1 MRAPAAGRR
10 VSKDWGGFYAGRRKA
25 GKRMI
30 SLSTKDAP
38 RHPWVGAWL
47 LVIAFFVFAMVLV
60 GGATRLTES
69 GLSITEW
76 KPISGALP
84 PMNAADWE
92 RVFAQYRETTQ
103 YQMLNRGMTLP
114 EFQSIFWW
122 EWSHRL
128 LGRVIGV
135 VFAVPLIVFWVR
147 GRLKGR
153 LLPVIILFALGGLQ
167 GFVGWLMVQSGL
179 SGRTEVN
186 SLWLAG
192 HLAVAFIIMALALWL
207 ALDAFG
213 WPRKE
218 SKLGAPRWGPL
229 ALLALIFVQVMFGA
243 LLAGAR
249 GGAAYPDWPM
259 IGHEW
264 IPSSAFSLEPF
275 VRNFTDNHATQHLM
289 HRTTGYLVALSAMA
303 IAALAGLRG
312 TGAAR
317 GAGVAVGVFA
327 LCQATL
333 GVATILLLDPLALA
347 LAHQAGA
354 AILWAT
360 AAVLARAV
368 YGNIQPL
375 LQTSVNTPKKAIA

>member
-10 VSKDWGGFYAGRRKA
+10 VSKDWGRFYAGRRKA

-30 SLSTKDAP
+30 LLSTKDAP
-38 RHPWVGAWL
+38 RDPWVGAWL
-47 LVIAFFVFAMVLV
+47 LVIAFFVLAMVLV

-103 YQMLNRGMTLP
+103 YQILNHGMTLP

-128 LGRVIGV
+128 FGRLIGL
-135 VFAVPLIVFWVR
+135 VFAAPLIVFWMQ

-153 LLPVIILFALGGLQ
+153 LTPVLLLFALGGLQ

-186 SLWLAG
+186 PLWLAA
-192 HLAVAFIIMALALWL
+192 HLAVAFTIMAFAIWL

-213 WPRKE
+213 FPRKE
-218 SKLGAPRWGPL
+218 SKLGAPRWAPV
-229 ALLALIFVQVMFGA
+229 ALMALIFVQVMFGA

-249 GGAAYPDWPM
+249 GGAAYPDWPT

-264 IPSSAFSLEPF
+264 IPASAFSLEPCL
-275 VRNFTDNHATQHLM
+275 RNFTDNHAAQHLM
-289 HRTTGYLVALSAMA
+289 HRTTGYLVALSGLA
-303 IAALAGLRG
+303 IAALALMRG

-317 GAGVAVGVFA
+317 GAATAVGLLA
-327 LCQATL
+327 LCQAAL
-333 GVATILLLDPLALA
+333 GIATILLLDPLALA

-354 AILWAT
+354 AILWGG
-360 AAVLARAV
+360 AAVLVRAND
-368 YGNIQPL
+368 GIIKPS
-375 LQTSVNTPKKAIA
+375 LQVVENKQKKAIA

>member
-1 MRAPAAGRR
+1 
-10 VSKDWGGFYAGRRKA
+10 
-25 GKRMI
+25 MI
-30 SLSTKDAP
+30 SLSAKTAVRD
-38 RHPWVGAWL
+38 PWVGAWL
-47 LVIAFFVFAMVLV
+47 VIIAICVFAMVVV

-84 PMNAADWE
+84 PMNVAEWQ
-92 RVFAQYRETTQ
+92 RLFAQYRETTQ
-103 YQMLNRGMTLP
+103 YQMLNRGMGLG

-128 LGRVIGV
+128 LGRVIGILFALPLV
-135 VFAVPLIVFWVR
+135 VFWLQ

-153 LLPVIILFALGGLQ
+153 LAPVLLLFALGGLQ

-186 SLWLAG
+186 PLWLAA
-192 HLAVAFIIMALALWL
+192 HLAVAFTIIAFALWL

-218 SKLGAPRWGPL
+218 SNLGAPRWAPM
-229 ALLALIFVQVMFGA
+229 ALMALIFMQVMFGA

-249 GGAAYPDWPM
+249 GGAAYPDWPT

-275 VRNFTDNHATQHLM
+275 LRNFTDNHATQHLM
-289 HRTTGYLVALSAMA
+289 HRTTGYLVAFGALA
-303 IAALAGLRG
+303 IAALAFTRG

-317 GAGVAVGVFA
+317 GAGIAVGVLA
-327 LCQATL
+327 LCQAAL
-333 GVATILLLDPLALA
+333 GIVTILMLDPLALA

-354 AILWAT
+354 AILWSA
-360 AAVLARAV
+360 AAVLVRV
-368 YGNIQPL
+368 ICGNIKPL
-375 LQTSVNTPKKAIA
+375 SQVTVTKAEKAIS

>member
-1 MRAPAAGRR
+1 
-10 VSKDWGGFYAGRRKA
+10 
-25 GKRMI
+25 MI
-30 SLSTKDAP
+30 SLSTKTAARD
-38 RHPWVGAWL
+38 PWVGAWL
-47 LVIAFFVFAMVLV
+47 LVIALFVFAMVVV

-92 RVFAQYRETTQ
+92 RVFAQYRQTTQ
-103 YQMLNRGMTLP
+103 YQMLNSGMTLS

-135 VFAVPLIVFWVR
+135 LFALPLIFFWIR
-147 GRLKGR
+147 DRLKGR
-153 LLPVIILFALGGLQ
+153 LTPVLLLFALGGLQ

-186 SLWLAG
+186 PLWLAA
-192 HLAVAFIIMALALWL
+192 HLAVAFTIMAFAIWL

-213 WPRKE
+213 WPRE
-218 SKLGAPRWGPL
+218 GSKLGAPRWAPV
-229 ALLALIFVQVMFGA
+229 ALMALIFVQVMFGA

-249 GGAAYPDWPM
+249 GGGAYPDWPT

-264 IPSSAFSLEPF
+264 IPSSAFSLEPML
-275 VRNFTDNHATQHLM
+275 RNFTDNHATQHLM
-289 HRTTGYLVALSAMA
+289 HRTAGYLVALSALA
-303 IAALAGLRG
+303 IAGLALAYGR
-312 TGAAR
+312 GAAR
-317 GAGVAVGVFA
+317 GAGAAIGLLA
-327 LCQATL
+327 LLQAGL
-333 GVATILLLDPLALA
+333 GIATILNMDPLGLA

-354 AILWAT
+354 AILWAS
-360 AAVLARAV
+360 AAVLMRTTC
-368 YGNIQPL
+368 GIITPL
-375 LQTSVNTPKKAIA
+375 QQVTVKTTKKATT

>member
-1 MRAPAAGRR
+1 
-10 VSKDWGGFYAGRRKA
+10 
-25 GKRMI
+25 MI
-30 SLSTKDAP
+30 SLSTRTAP
-38 RHPWVGAWL
+38 RAPWVGAWL
-47 LVIAFFVFAMVLV
+47 LVIALFVFAMVVV

-84 PMNAADWE
+84 PMTTSDWE

-103 YQMLNRGMTLP
+103 YRMLNQGMTLP

-128 LGRVIGV
+128 LGRVIGLL
-135 VFAVPLIVFWVR
+135 FAVPLIFFWVR

-153 LLPVIILFALGGLQ
+153 LAPVLLLFALGGLQ

-186 SLWLAG
+186 PAWLAA
-192 HLAVAFIIMALALWL
+192 HLAVAFTIMAYAMWL
-207 ALDAFG
+207 ALAAFG
-213 WPRKE
+213 WPRGE
-218 SKLGAPRWGPL
+218 SKLGAPRWAPA
-229 ALLALIFVQVMFGA
+229 ALMALIFVQVMFGA

-249 GGAAYPDWPM
+249 GGAAFPDWPT

-264 IPSSAFSLEPF
+264 LPSGAFSLEPLW
-275 VRNFTDNHATQHLM
+275 RNFIDNHATQHLM
-289 HRTTGYLVALSAMA
+289 HRTTGYLVALSALA
-303 IAALAGLRG
+303 IAALALCGGRG
-312 TGAAR
+312 GAR
-317 GAGVAVGVFA
+317 GAGLAVGAVAVG
-327 LCQATL
+327 QAVL

-354 AILWAT
+354 AILWAS
-360 AAVLARAV
+360 AAVLLR
-368 YGNIQPL
+368 
-375 LQTSVNTPKKAIA
+375 SVGGTITPQAQVTENMKKNVAA

>member
-1 MRAPAAGRR
+1 MPGAGRT
-10 VSKDWGGFYAGRRKA
+10 A
-25 GKRMI
+25 MI
-30 SLSTKDAP
+30 SPSTRSAQRDL
-38 RHPWVGAWL
+38 WVGAWL
-47 LVIAFFVFAMVLV
+47 LVIALFVFAMVIV

-76 KPISGALP
+76 KLVSGALP

-92 RVFAQYRETTQ
+92 RSFALYRETTQ
-103 YQMLNRGMTLP
+103 YQMLNHGMTLA
-114 EFQSIFWW
+114 EYQSIFWW

-128 LGRVIGV
+128 LGRVIGILV
-135 VFAVPLIVFWVR
+135 ALPMIVFWLQGRLR
-147 GRLKGR
+147 GRLASV
-153 LLPVIILFALGGLQ
+153 LTLFALGGLQ

-186 SLWLAG
+186 PLWLAA
-192 HLAVAFIIMALALWL
+192 HLAVAFTIIAFALWV
-207 ALDAFG
+207 ALDASG
-213 WPRKE
+213 WPRKD
-218 SKLGAPRWGPL
+218 SKLGAPRWAPM

-249 GGAAYPDWPM
+249 GGAAYPDWPT

-264 IPSSAFSLEPF
+264 IPASAFSLEPF
-275 VRNFTDNHATQHLM
+275 LRNFTDNHATQHLM
-289 HRTTGYLVALSAMA
+289 HRMTGYLVALSALA
-303 IAALAGLRG
+303 IAALAIARG

-317 GAGVAVGVFA
+317 GAGIAVGVLA
-327 LCQATL
+327 LCQAVL
-333 GVATILLLDPLALA
+333 GIVTILMLDPLALA

-360 AAVLARAV
+360 AAVLCRAA

-375 LQTSVNTPKKAIA
+375 SQTFVSTVKKAIT

>member
-1 MRAPAAGRR
+1 
-10 VSKDWGGFYAGRRKA
+10 
-25 GKRMI
+25 MI

-38 RHPWVGAWL
+38 RDAWVGAWL
-47 LVIAFFVFAMVLV
+47 IVIALCVFAMVMV

-84 PMNAADWE
+84 PMNTTDWE
-92 RVFAQYRETTQ
+92 RVFAQYRDTTQ
-103 YQMLNRGMTLP
+103 YQTLNRGMTLA
-114 EFQSIFWW
+114 EFQGIFWW

-128 LGRVIGV
+128 LGRAIGV
-135 VFAVPLIVFWVR
+135 VFALPLIVFWVR

-153 LLPVIILFALGGLQ
+153 LAPTLILFALGGLQ
-167 GFVGWLMVQSGL
+167 GLVGWLMVQSGL

-186 SLWLAG
+186 PAWLAA
-192 HLAVAFIIMALALWL
+192 HLAVAFIIIALSLWL

-213 WPRKE
+213 RPRKP
-218 SKLGAPRWGPL
+218 SKLGAPRWTPL
-229 ALLALIFVQVMFGA
+229 ALMALIFVQVMFGA

-275 VRNFTDNHATQHLM
+275 LRNFNDNHATQHLM

-303 IAALAGLRG
+303 IAVLALARG
-312 TGAAR
+312 RGAAR
-317 GAGVAVGVFA
+317 TAGIAVGVVA
-327 LCQATL
+327 LCQAVL
-333 GVATILLLDPLALA
+333 GIATILLLDPLALA

-354 AILWAT
+354 AILWGI
-360 AAVLARAV
+360 AAILAVSV
-368 YGNIQPL
+368 YGNIQPSP
-375 LQTSVNTPKKAIA
+375 QPAVNNSKKAIA

>member
-1 MRAPAAGRR
+1 
-10 VSKDWGGFYAGRRKA
+10 
-25 GKRMI
+25 MI
-30 SLSTKDAP
+30 SLSTKNARRD
-38 RHPWVGAWL
+38 PWVGAWL
-47 LVIAFFVFAMVLV
+47 LVIAACVFAMVMV

-84 PMNAADWE
+84 PMNAVDWE
-92 RVFAQYRETTQ
+92 RVFAQYRDTTQ
-103 YQMLNRGMTLP
+103 YQTLNRGMTLP
-114 EFQSIFWW
+114 EFQNIFWW

-128 LGRVIGV
+128 LGRAIGI
-135 VFAVPLIVFWVR
+135 VFALPLIVFWVR

-153 LLPVIILFALGGLQ
+153 LLPTLILFALGGLQ

-186 SLWLAG
+186 PAWLAA
-192 HLAVAFIIMALALWL
+192 HLAVAFIIMALSISL

-213 WPRKE
+213 WPRTE
-218 SKLGAPRWGPL
+218 SKLGAPRWAPA
-229 ALLALIFVQVMFGA
+229 ALMALIFVQVMFGA

-249 GGAAYPDWPM
+249 GGAAYPDWPT

-264 IPSSAFSLEPF
+264 IPSSAYSLEPF
-275 VRNFTDNHATQHLM
+275 LRNFTDNHATQHLM

-303 IAALAGLRG
+303 IAVLALMRG

-317 GAGVAVGVFA
+317 AAGMAVGVGA
-327 LCQATL
+327 LCQAAL
-333 GVATILLLDPLALA
+333 GIETILLLDPLALA

-354 AILWAT
+354 AILWGT
-360 AAVLARAV
+360 AAIVAASV
-368 YGNIQPL
+368 YGKIQPSPQL
-375 LQTSVNTPKKAIA
+375 TENTTEKAIA

>member
-1 MRAPAAGRR
+1 
-10 VSKDWGGFYAGRRKA
+10 
-25 GKRMI
+25 MI
-30 SLSTKDAP
+30 SLSTKTAVRDV
-38 RHPWVGAWL
+38 WVGAWL
-47 LVIAFFVFAMVLV
+47 LVIGLFVFAMVVV

-84 PMNAADWE
+84 PMRAADWA

-103 YQMLNRGMTLP
+103 YQILNSGMTLS

-128 LGRVIGV
+128 LGRVIGLL
-135 VFAVPLIVFWVR
+135 FAAPLIVFWLR

-153 LLPVIILFALGGLQ
+153 LASVLLLFALGGLQ

-186 SLWLAG
+186 PAWLAA
-192 HLAVAFIIMALALWL
+192 HLAVAFTIIAYAIWL

-213 WPRKE
+213 WPGTE
-218 SKLGAPRWGPL
+218 SKLGAPRWAPV
-229 ALLALIFVQVMFGA
+229 ALMMLIFVQVMLGA

-249 GGAAYPDWPM
+249 GGAAYPDWPT
-259 IGHEW
+259 IGHAW
-264 IPSSAFSLEPF
+264 IPVSAFSLEPF
-275 VRNFTDNHATQHLM
+275 ARNFIDNHATQHLM
-289 HRTTGYLVALSAMA
+289 HRTTGYLVALGALA
-303 IAALAGLRG
+303 IATLAALRG

-317 GAGVAVGVFA
+317 SAGVVVGVLA
-327 LCQATL
+327 VCQAAL
-333 GVATILLLDPLALA
+333 GVTTILLLDPLALA

-354 AILWAT
+354 ALLWGTVAILVRT
-360 AAVLARAV
+360 T
-368 YGNIQPL
+368 YGNIKPL
-375 LQTSVNTPKKAIA
+375 SQTSVNTGENAVS